1 MEKIGLEQKLLGGI
15 EVNVNSTW
23 PENPEPIW
31 RNDSR
36 HESNPPLTE
45 SISTDVVVVGGGIT
59 GITTAYLL
67 SKVGKKVVLLE
78 ANQLLNGTTGHTT
91 AKITAQHD
99 LIYDELF
106 NHFGKEKARKYY
118 DANNEAFQFI
128 RQTIDELSIQ
138 CSFTEEDSYLYTTTD
153 NYARK
158 LTNEMNAYHKLGIH
172 GEFQNHLPID
182 ISIKAAIVMKNQ
194 AHFNPVAYLSPL
206 VQKIKEQQG
215 QIFEQTVAVDVEKGL
230 NPIVVTKNGA
240 KISCQTVVACTHFP
254 FYDGNALYFSR
265 MYAER
270 SYVIAAKTKQAY
282 PGGMYLSA
290 DMPKRSLRSFQMN
303 GENIVLFGGESHKA
317 GQGHQVTDHYQAL
330 KFFGEETFGL
340 SQIVNRWSA
349 QDLFT
354 LDKLPYIGPV
364 TKSEPNILIATGFHK
379 WGMTNGTAAA
389 LLFRDYLLDQ
399 DSPYVDLFSPSR
411 FHADPSIKTFLVQ
424 NANVASEFIKGKL
437 SFTKEISEL
446 GNDEAA
452 IVRVNGKKAGAYKGP
467 EGDLHVVDTT
477 CTHLY
482 CEVKWNDDD
491 RTWDCPCHG
500 SRFSIDGDVLEGPA
514 DQPLINLKDEL
525 D

>member
-1 MEKIGLEQKLLGGI
+1 M
-15 EVNVNSTW
+15 NVNRTW
-23 PENPEPIW
+23 PNHPEPIW
-31 RNDSR
+31 KENVSL
-36 HESNPPLTE
+36 ETYPSLTE
-45 SISTDVVVVGGGIT
+45 SISTEVVIVGGGIT

-67 SKVGKKVVLLE
+67 SKAGKKVVLLE
-78 ANQLLNGTTGHTT
+78 ADRLLNGTTGHTT

-99 LIYDELF
+99 MIYDELL
-106 NHFGKEKARKYY
+106 NHFGKEKAKQYY
-118 DANNEAFQFI
+118 EANTEALHFI
-128 RQTIDELSIQ
+128 RQTIDQYSIQ
-138 CSFTEEDSYLYTTTD
+138 CSFKEDNAYLYATTD

-158 LTNEMNAYHKLGIH
+158 LTNEMNAYHKLGID
-172 GEFQNHLPID
+172 GEFLNQLPID
-182 ISIKAAIVMKNQ
+182 LSIKGAISMKKQ
-194 AHFNPVAYLSPL
+194 AHFNPVKYLSHL
-206 VQKIKEQQG
+206 IKKIKEQQG
-215 QIFEQTVAVDVEKGL
+215 QVYEQTIAVDIEKGV

-240 KISCQTVVACTHFP
+240 RISCETVIACTHFP

-270 SYVIAAKTKQAY
+270 SYVIAAKTKDAF

-290 DMPKRSLRSFQMN
+290 DMPKRSLRSYDLN
-303 GENIVLFGGESHKA
+303 GENLVLIGGESHKA
-317 GQGHQVTDHYQAL
+317 GQGDQITDHYKSL

-340 SQIVNRWSA
+340 TEVRYRWSA

-364 TKSEPNILIATGFHK
+364 TKNEPNILIATGFHK

-389 LLFRDYLLDQ
+389 LLFQDYLLDK
-399 DSPYVDLFSPSR
+399 DNPYVDLFSPSR

-424 NANVASEFIKGKL
+424 NANVASEFVKGKL
-437 SFTKEISEL
+437 SFTKQISEL

-452 IVRVNGKKAGAYKGP
+452 IVRVNGKKAGAYKDS
-467 EGDLHVVDTT
+467 EGKLHVVDTT

-482 CEVKWNDDD
+482 CEVKWNDED

-500 SRFSIDGDVLEGPA
+500 SRFHIDGGVIEGPA
-514 DQPLINLKDEL
+514 DQPLTNLQDEL